1 MPERAPD
8 GRPDLLAGQSLP
20 PPPRQ
25 ERSRLKRAA
34 LLAAALDLF
43 AAHGYEATSIDQ
55 IARQAGV
62 AVGGFYQ
69 HFASK
74 QQVLL
79 VLMDQLLTEAAALT
93 SPDEGSAA
101 VVTALTLPRAAI
113 AGLVRQALRIDWA
126 YAGAYRAW
134 REAAVRD
141 AAVRTLYGEVE
152 EWTTRQLELLLRML
166 LRAPG
171 ARPAIDV
178 STLSWVLGK
187 LFWRLAETPLDEPDA
202 VIASATNLIYHALF
216 SDGDEK

>member
-43 AAHGYEATSIDQ
+43 AAHGYEATSIDE

-79 VLMDQLLTEAAALT
+79 VLMDQLLAEAAALT
-93 SPDEGSAA
+93 TLGEGAA
-101 VVTALTLPRAAI
+101 SVAPPRAVI
-113 AGLVRQALRIDWA
+113 AGLVRQALRVDWA

-134 REAAVRD
+134 REAASRD
-141 AAVRTLYGEVE
+141 AAVRILYGEIE
-152 EWTTRQLELLLRML
+152 AWTAHQLELLLRMFL
-166 LRAPG
+166 GTPG
-171 ARPAIDV
+171 GRPAVDV
-178 STLSWVLGK
+178 STLSWVLGT

-202 VIASATNLIYHALF
+202 VIAAVTDLIYHALF
-216 SDGDEK
+216 IDSDEK